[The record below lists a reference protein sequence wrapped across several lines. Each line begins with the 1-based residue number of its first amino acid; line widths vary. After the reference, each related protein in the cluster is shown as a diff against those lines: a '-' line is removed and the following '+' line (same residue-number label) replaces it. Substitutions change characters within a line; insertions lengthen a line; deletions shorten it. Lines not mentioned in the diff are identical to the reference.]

1 MADDER
7 DGSDSDMAYRDGGD
21 TPDPKQAASSKPR
34 KPPGPINE
42 DLYYVGIGAS
52 AGGLEALRPFVANL
66 PPQAD
71 MTYIIAQHMSPD
83 HKSLMVELLARE
95 TQLPVQEAT
104 NNLIPR
110 RDTIYVAPPN
120 ADITVINGRFHIS
133 RPTNTIGPKPSVDRF
148 FMSLAD
154 DRRDHAIGIVLS
166 GTGSDGAHGVKA
178 IKAAGG
184 ISIAQDPKTAKYDSM
199 PRAAIRVGGA
209 DLVLSPKDVANK
221 LTSIV
226 QWPHRSP
233 PTDDDESDP
242 PPPTVQ
248 GIIQQI
254 ASHTGMDFAN
264 YKDATISRQIMRR
277 MAALQ
282 IPTVE
287 AYGKHVSNQ
296 RDELATLASN
306 FLICVTSFFRDPDAF
321 HMVRKFLRDLL
332 KKKRPGDE
340 IRIWIPGCATGE
352 EVYSVAI
359 ILDEELGEA
368 RDKYRV
374 QIFATDINDEAVAV
388 ARAGVYPEAALA
400 GIDAD
405 TIGRY
410 FSERDGMY
418 VIHKWLRDRVLFAR
432 QDLVQDPPF
441 LRMDMVSCRNL
452 LIYFKADLQDRVL
465 KLFHYALRD
474 NGILF
479 LGKSESVA
487 RLGGLFIEL
496 DRKGKVYLKRPI
508 ATPMIAGFARTR
520 GSTGMPGDTML
531 PVGKEVAQLNSTL
544 VGRDRL
550 FDIYAP
556 PSILM
561 TAAGEIVEIFGDCS
575 AFLAVRTGRADFNAF
590 SLIIPTARPELRA
603 FAYRVS
609 RDKQTVVS
617 SAFEVLIDGKSEYM
631 RLAVHYCGESDAEEA
646 ALLLVS
652 FEKAEGR
659 QPIAQDVTTPDLEAV
674 ERVKQL
680 EHELILNR
688 EYLQTVIE
696 ELETANEEL
705 QATNEEAQS
714 ANEELQAS
722 NEELETANEEL
733 QASNEELTTVND
745 ELGSRTSE
753 LTEACGDLANVLD
766 SLDHGII
773 VVDQQLDITR
783 YNSIAR
789 IFFKLPL
796 DSFPNFTLALTG
808 VPVAELL
815 PRIHSVLLKQ
825 KMEEFEFRH
834 ENRRIYLFRLVPY
847 IDVNRGAKAQS
858 VVVCIHDITEKK
870 EAEDKILLSA
880 SVFENALEGTVVTDA
895 NNNILSVNP
904 AFTRITGY
912 SEAEVIGRNPR
923 VLSAGEQ
930 SPEFYRTMW
939 DSISRTGVWKG
950 ELTNRRK
957 DGEIYPEWLSIC
969 AVKSEDGRV
978 VRYIAVFSDLTDEK
992 KALLTIQRQANFD
1005 ALTNLP
1011 NRSLTSDRLQQM
1023 LVSSRHN
1030 NRMFAVLFIDLDHF
1044 KDVND
1049 ALGHNVGDVLLI
1061 KTGDRI
1067 AENLRDTDTVGR
1079 LGGDEFIV
1087 LLNDLNG
1094 IDDIVP
1100 VVRGILSAIAQP
1112 LSAAGHAVQTSASIG
1127 ITVYPMD
1134 GDTPEAL
1141 LKNADSAMYE
1151 AKRHGRNTYCFFTQ
1165 QMQDE
1170 ANRRHWISTEMAA
1183 AIQSRQMQLYFQPII
1198 RIADQQLIGAEAL
1211 LRWRHPAHGLISP
1224 DVFIPIAE
1232 QNGSILQIGR
1242 WVFEHGLE
1250 AWEQYSRGNPGLSLA
1265 FNMSAAEFVS
1275 REHIEDLLF
1284 LLNGSGLATEGK
1296 INIEITESVKFSDNA
1311 DYVETLNRFRRLGCG
1326 VAIDDFGTG
1335 FSSISYLKKMPIDVV
1350 KIDRSFIRDI
1360 GHSEGGD
1367 AMIRALIQM
1376 VLAMSKKC
1384 VAEGVETREQFEF
1397 LKECG
1402 CTYAQGFLFGRA
1414 MPLAEFDAQR
1424 TVKMLPPAD

>member
-1 MADDER
+1 MTIDEV
-7 DGSDSDMAYRDGGD
+7 DGSGSGKLDGDDTQPPLASESDRHRKHPGG
-21 TPDPKQAASSKPR
+21 
-34 KPPGPINE
+34 INE
-42 DLYYVGIGAS
+42 NLYYVGIGAS

-66 PPQAD
+66 PLQTD

-95 TQLPVQEAT
+95 TQLIVQEAT
-104 NNLIPR
+104 NNLIPKA
-110 RDTIYVAPPN
+110 DTIYVAPPN
-120 ADITVINGRFHIS
+120 TDITVLKGRFRIS

-148 FMSLAD
+148 FMSLAE
-154 DRRDHAIGIVLS
+154 DRRDHAIGIVFS

-221 LTSIV
+221 LPSLV
-226 QWPHRSP
+226 QWPHRP
-233 PTDDDESDP
+233 PPIDDEELDP

-254 ASHTGMDFAN
+254 ASQTGMDFAN
-264 YKDATISRQIMRR
+264 YKDATISRQIIRR

-287 AYGKHVSNQ
+287 AYGRHVTNE

-321 HMVRKFLRDLL
+321 EMVRKFMRDLL

-352 EVYSVAI
+352 EVYSIAI
-359 ILDEELGEA
+359 ILDEELGDA

-374 QIFATDINDEAVAV
+374 QIFATDINNDAVAV
-388 ARAGVYPEAALA
+388 ARAGVYPEASLA

-405 TIGRY
+405 RIGRY

-441 LRMDMVSCRNL
+441 LRLDMISCRNL
-452 LIYFKADLQDRVL
+452 LIYFKHDLQDRVL
-465 KLFHYALRD
+465 KLFHYSLRD
-474 NGILF
+474 NGLLF

-496 DRKGKVYLKRPI
+496 DRKSKIYLKRAI
-508 ATPMIAGFARTR
+508 ATPVIPGFSRAR
-520 GSTGMPGDTML
+520 GSHGIPSDALLMTDKETVHL
-531 PVGKEVAQLNSTL
+531 SSAVVGHN
-544 VGRDRL
+544 RL

-561 TAAGEIVEIFGDCS
+561 TTAGEIIEIYGDCS
-575 AFLAVRTGRADFNAF
+575 AFLAVRMGKADFNAF
-590 SLIIPTARPELRA
+590 SLIIASARPELRA

-609 RDKQTVVS
+609 RDKQTMVS
-617 SAFEVLIDGKSEYM
+617 STFEVLIDGKPEPM
-631 RLAVHYCGESDAEEA
+631 RLAVHYCGESPSEDA

-652 FEKAEGR
+652 FEKAEAW
-659 QPIAQDVTTPDLEAV
+659 QPVSQNATAPDQEMA
-674 ERVKQL
+674 ERVRQL

-745 ELGSRTSE
+745 ELASRTSQ
-753 LTEACGDLANVLD
+753 LSEACGDLANVLD
-766 SLDHGII
+766 SLDHGIL
-773 VVDQQLDITR
+773 VVDQQLEITR
-783 YNSIAR
+783 YNALAQA
-789 IFFKLPL
+789 FFKLPV
-796 DSFPNFTLALTG
+796 DSFPSFTLALTG

-815 PRIHSVLLKQ
+815 PRIHSVLHKR
-825 KMEEFEFRH
+825 KAEEFEFRH
-834 ENRRIYLFRLVPY
+834 ENQRIYLFRLVPY
-847 IDVNRGAKAQS
+847 VDLHGGVRTQS
-858 VVVCIHDITEKK
+858 VVVCIHDVTDRK
-870 EAEDKILLSA
+870 EAEEKVLLSA
-880 SVFENALEGTVVTDA
+880 SVFEHAFEATMVTDA
-895 NNNILSVNP
+895 ENNIVSVNP

-912 SEAEVIGRNPR
+912 SAADALGRNPR
-923 VLSAGEQ
+923 FLSAGIQ
-930 SPEFYRTMW
+930 SSEFYSNMW
-939 DSISRTGVWKG
+939 DTLNRTGVWKG
-950 ELTNRRK
+950 EITNRRK
-957 DGEIYPEWLSIC
+957 DGEVYPEWLSIC
-969 AVKSEDGRV
+969 AVKSDDGKV
-978 VRYIAVFSDLTDEK
+978 IRYVAVFSDLTDEK
-992 KALLTIQRQANFD
+992 KALRTIQRQATFD

-1011 NRSLTSDRLQQM
+1011 NRSLTKDRLQQM

-1030 NRMFAVLFIDLDHF
+1030 NRLFAVLFIDLDHF
-1044 KDVND
+1044 KDIND
-1049 ALGHNVGDVLLI
+1049 ALGHNVGDAVLI

-1067 AENLRDTDTVGR
+1067 AQNLRDTDTVGR

-1087 LLNDLNG
+1087 LLNELDSV
-1094 IDDIVP
+1094 DDILP
-1100 VVRGILSAIAQP
+1100 IVRGILESVSQP
-1112 LSAAGHAVQTSASIG
+1112 FSAAGHGLQTSASVG

-1134 GDTPEAL
+1134 GDTPEKL

-1151 AKRHGRNTYCFFTQ
+1151 AKKHGRNTYCFFTQ

-1170 ANRRHWISTEMAA
+1170 ANRRHWISTEMASA
-1183 AIQSRQMQLYFQPII
+1183 VANQQMQLHFQPII
-1198 RIADQQLIGAEAL
+1198 RIADQQIAGAEAL
-1211 LRWRHPAHGLISP
+1211 LRWRHPAHGMISP
-1224 DVFIPIAE
+1224 ETFIPIAE
-1232 QNGSILQIGR
+1232 QNGSILQISK
-1242 WVFEHGLE
+1242 WVFQHGLE
-1250 AWEQYSRGNPGLSLA
+1250 AWEGYSQTHPGLTIS
-1265 FNMSAAEFVS
+1265 FNMSAVEFVAH
-1275 REHIEDLLF
+1275 EHIEELQ
-1284 LLNGSGLATEGK
+1284 SRLAVSRLAADGK
-1296 INIEITESVKFSDNA
+1296 VSIEITESVKFSDYA
-1311 DYVETLNRFRRLGCG
+1311 DYVETLNRFRRVGCS

-1360 GHSEGGD
+1360 GHSKSGD
-1367 AMIRALIQM
+1367 AMIRALIHM
-1376 VLAMSKKC
+1376 VLAMSKEC
-1384 VAEGVETREQFEF
+1384 VAEGVETPEQFEF
-1397 LKECG
+1397 LKACG

-1414 MPLAEFDAQR
+1414 MPLAEFEAMQANG
-1424 TVKMLPPAD
+1424 VKMSK

>member
-1 MADDER
+1 MDNDETGGF
-7 DGSDSDMAYRDGGD
+7 GSASNPGGD
-21 TPDPKQAASSKPR
+21 MPLSSEIQ
-34 KPPGPINE
+34 PGKHGKSPGGPVNE
-42 DLYYVGIGAS
+42 NLYYVGIGAS

-66 PPQAD
+66 PLQTD

-95 TQLPVQEAT
+95 TQLIVLEAT
-104 NNLIPR
+104 NNLVPR
-110 RDTIYVAPPN
+110 PDTIYVAPPN
-120 ADITVINGRFHIS
+120 ADITVVKGRFRIS

-154 DRRDHAIGIVLS
+154 DRRDHAIGIVFS

-221 LTSIV
+221 LPSLV
-226 QWPHRSP
+226 QWPHRP
-233 PTDDDESDP
+233 PSTDDEELDP

-254 ASHTGMDFAN
+254 ATHTGMDFAN

-287 AYGKHVSNQ
+287 AYGKHVTSQ
-296 RDELATLASN
+296 LDELSTLASN
-306 FLICVTSFFRDPDAF
+306 FLICVTSFFRDADAF
-321 HMVRKFLRDLL
+321 EMVRKFLRDLL

-352 EVYSVAI
+352 EVYSIAI
-359 ILDEELGEA
+359 LLDEELGDG

-374 QIFATDINDEAVAV
+374 QIFATDINNDAVSV

-405 TIGRY
+405 KIGRY

-418 VIHKWLRDRVLFAR
+418 VVHKWLRDRVLFAR

-441 LRMDMVSCRNL
+441 LRLDMISCRNL
-452 LIYFKADLQDRVL
+452 LIYFKHDLQDRVL
-465 KLFHYALRD
+465 KLFHYSLRD
-474 NGILF
+474 NGLLF

-496 DRKGKVYLKRPI
+496 DRKSKVYLKRAV
-508 ATPMIAGFARTR
+508 ATPVIPGFSRAR
-520 GSTGMPGDTML
+520 GINVMPGEPAAAID
-531 PVGKEVAQLNSTL
+531 KEAEHLSSAV
-544 VGRDRL
+544 VGRNRL

-561 TAAGEIVEIFGDCS
+561 TTAGEIIEIFGDCS
-575 AFLAVRTGRADFNAF
+575 AFLAVRMGRADFNAF
-590 SLIIPTARPELRA
+590 SLVIPSARPELRA

-609 RDKQTVVS
+609 RDKQTMVS
-617 SAFEVLIDGKSEYM
+617 SLFEVMIDGRSEAM
-631 RLAVHYCGESDAEEA
+631 RLAVHYCGESAAEDV

-652 FEKAEGR
+652 FEKAEAR
-659 QPIAQDVTTPDLEAV
+659 QLAVPDAASTDQEVA
-674 ERVKQL
+674 ERVRQL

-745 ELGSRTSE
+745 ELASRTAQLS
-753 LTEACGDLANVLD
+753 EACSDLANVLD
-766 SLDHGII
+766 SLDHGVL
-773 VVDQQLDITR
+773 VVGQQLEIIR
-783 YNSIAR
+783 FNALAQA
-789 IFFKLPL
+789 FFKLPV

-815 PRIHSVLLKQ
+815 PRINSVLHKRKPQ
-825 KMEEFEFRH
+825 EFEFRH
-834 ENRRIYLFRLVPY
+834 ENRRIYQFRLVPY
-847 IDVNRGAKAQS
+847 VDFHGGVKTQS
-858 VVVCIHDITEKK
+858 VVVCIHDVTEKK
-870 EAEDKILLSA
+870 EAEEKVLLSA
-880 SVFENALEGTVVTDA
+880 SVFEHSFEGTLVTDA
-895 NNNILSVNP
+895 ENRILSVNP

-912 SEAEVIGRNPR
+912 SEAEVAGKNPR
-923 VLSAGEQ
+923 LLSAGQ
-930 SPEFYRTMW
+930 HSPDFYRAMW
-939 DSISRTGVWKG
+939 ESISRNGVWKG
-950 ELTNRRK
+950 EIVNRRK
-957 DGEIYPEWLSIC
+957 NGEIFPEWLSIC
-969 AVKSEDGRV
+969 AVSSEEGKT
-978 VRYIAVFSDLTDEK
+978 VRYVAVFSDLTEEK
-992 KALLTIQRQANFD
+992 KALRTIQRQANYD

-1011 NRSLTSDRLQQM
+1011 NRSLTTDRLQQM

-1030 NRMFAVLFIDLDHF
+1030 NRLFAVLFIDLDHF
-1044 KDVND
+1044 KDIND
-1049 ALGHNVGDVLLI
+1049 ALGHNVGDAVLVQ
-1061 KTGDRI
+1061 TGDRI
-1067 AENLRDTDTVGR
+1067 ARNVRDTDTVGR

-1087 LLNDLNG
+1087 LLNELDSLDG
-1094 IDDIVP
+1094 ILPI
-1100 VVRGILSAIAQP
+1100 VRGILADIGEPMA
-1112 LSAAGHAVQTSASIG
+1112 AAGHALQTSASIG

-1134 GDTPEAL
+1134 GDTPERL

-1151 AKRHGRNTYCFFTQ
+1151 AKKHGRNTYCFFTQ
-1165 QMQDE
+1165 EMQDE
-1170 ANRRHWISTEMAA
+1170 ANRRHWISSEMAA
-1183 AIQSRQMQLYFQPII
+1183 AIQAGQMQLHYQPII
-1198 RIADQQLIGAEAL
+1198 QVADRRIVGAEAL
-1211 LRWRHPAHGLISP
+1211 LRWRHPAHGQISP
-1224 DVFIPIAE
+1224 EVFIPIAE
-1232 QNGSILQIGR
+1232 QNGSILQISD
-1242 WVFEHGLE
+1242 WVFKSGLK
-1250 AWEQYSRGNPGLSLA
+1250 AWGEYSQAHPGLRIS

-1275 REHIEDLLF
+1275 REHIDGLLSLLRESDLSAQG
-1284 LLNGSGLATEGK
+1284 NVS
-1296 INIEITESVKFSDNA
+1296 IEITESVKFSDYT
-1311 DYVETLNRFRRLGCG
+1311 DYIETLNKFRQTGCG

-1350 KIDRSFIRDI
+1350 KIDRSFVRDI
-1360 GHSEGGD
+1360 GHSESGD

-1376 VLAMSKKC
+1376 VLAMSKAC
-1384 VAEGVETREQFEF
+1384 IAEGVETREQFEF
-1397 LKECG
+1397 LKACG

-1414 MPLAEFDAQR
+1414 MSLAEFETLRAAGIE
-1424 TVKMLPPAD
+1424 MAD